1 MGTQY
6 SHFSQEERGVIM
18 IMTKQGHSSRA
29 IGRALDRSASSV
41 SRELARNGHRA
52 PTATPALGRPRR
64 GYDAVLA
71 GTRARRLRHR
81 ARRQRKL
88 TAGSALWQE
97 VKDRLMRFW
106 SPRQISQGLRDQ
118 YPDQPEWQVSH
129 ETIYNAIYAM
139 PRGTIRR
146 ELTLL
151 LKQQRAA
158 RRSPRP
164 QPERRGRRTDM
175 QSIHDRPL
183 EAEHRRVPGHW
194 EGDLLVGA
202 GNASAIGVLVDRK
215 TLFTVLARVDGCK
228 AIDALKGFNRVLR
241 RLPESARKTMTYD
254 QGKEMALHKVLTQRT
269 KVEVYFAD
277 PSSPWQRGICENT
290 NGLLRQYFPKGTDLS
305 HFTQRQLDRI
315 AHEFNTRP
323 RASLG
328 YQFPAVVFLRELGMP
343 ELAAKVRQS
352 VFDSFD
358 ALRR

>member
-1 MGTQY
+1 MATQY
-6 SHFSQEERGVIM
+6 SHFSQVERGVIM
-18 IMTKQGHSSRA
+18 IMTRQGHSSRA

-41 SRELARNGHRA
+41 SRELARNGHLA

-64 GYDAVLA
+64 GYDAVHA
-71 GTRARRLRHR
+71 GARARRLRHR

-88 TAGSALWQE
+88 TLDSALWRE

-164 QPERRGRRTDM
+164 GPERRGRRRDM
-175 QSIHDRPL
+175 QSIHHRPL
-183 EAEHRRVPGHW
+183 EAEHRQVPGHW

-202 GNASAIGVLVDRK
+202 RNASAIGVLVDRK

-305 HFTQRQLDRI
+305 HFTQQQLDRI

-328 YQFPAVVFLRELGMP
+328 YEFPAVVFLRELGMP
-343 ELAAKVRQS
+343 ESAAKVRQA

>member
-1 MGTQY
+1 MGSQY
-6 SHFSQEERGVIM
+6 SHFSQEERGVIS
-18 IMTKQGHSSRA
+18 IMAKQGQSSRA
-29 IGRALDRSASSV
+29 IARELARSPSSV

-52 PTATPALGRPRR
+52 PTATPPRGRPRR
-64 GYDAVLA
+64 GYDAVQA
-71 GTRARRLRHR
+71 GQRASRLRRR

-88 TAGSALWQE
+88 TADSALWLE
-97 VKDRLMRFW
+97 VKDRLVRFW
-106 SPRQISQGLRDQ
+106 SPRQISHGLRAQ
-118 YPDQPEWQVSH
+118 HPDQPERHVSH

-139 PRGTIRR
+139 PRGSIRR

-164 QPERRGRRTDM
+164 GPERRGRRTDM
-175 QSIHDRPL
+175 QSIHDRPF
-183 EAEHRRVPGHW
+183 EAEHRLVPGHW

-202 GNASAIGVLVDRK
+202 NNASAIGVLVDRK
-215 TLFTVLARVDGCK
+215 TLFTVLVRVEGSK
-228 AIDALKGFNRVLR
+228 AIDALNGFNRVFQ
-241 RLPESARKTMTYD
+241 RLPEAARKTMTYD

-269 KVEVYFAD
+269 KVQVYFAD

-305 HFTQRQLDRI
+305 SFTQKQLDRI
-315 AHEFNTRP
+315 AYEFNTRP

-328 YQFPAVVFLRELGMP
+328 YEFPAVVFLRELGMH
-343 ELAAKVRQS
+343 EEAAKVRQA

-358 ALRR
+358 ALRC